1 MCGWRAWLVVKLH
14 DLLRCSGICIGG
26 FGMNCAGLRET
37 RLVMVDM
44 DGRKHMG
51 NAADD
56 SEMRVIDKGVR

>member
-1 MCGWRAWLVVKLH
+1 MNC
-14 DLLRCSGICIGG
+14 C
-26 FGMNCAGLRET
+26 GMNCAGLRET